1 VRLAVTAQMFTETIN
16 TVLVKNTAF
25 PSFLDILKE
34 TRGLKILD
42 IFFMKSCRSLCLRTS
57 SSIRN
62 QDATGCTV
70 HGSDSGGREIFC
82 TRPDRPRRLHC
93 LLYKEHRVSF
103 PGVKRP
109 RRGVDHPPPYSAEV
123 KESVELYVYSPSGP
137 SQPVTGWILP
147 LCSISQLKS
156 QNLLSD

>member
-1 VRLAVTAQMFTETIN
+1 MRLAVTAQMFTETIN

-70 HGSDSGGREIFC
+70 HGSDSGGSEIFC
-82 TRPDRPRRLHC
+82 TAQTDLDA
-93 LLYKEHRVSF
+93 YTVSCT
-103 PGVKRP
+103 K
-109 RRGVDHPPPYSAEV
+109 ST
-123 KESVELYVYSPSGP
+123 ES
-137 SQPVTGWILP
+137 
-147 LCSISQLKS
+147 
-156 QNLLSD
+156 LSRA